1 VTRRVEEFNGSRD
14 VEDDDPWIVALA
26 VNESRFLAH
35 GCTIAARVG
44 TFNVAASRGGMA
56 VGVPAGYAS
65 YTMLDAGTPRS
76 IPLIARGF

>member
-1 VTRRVEEFNGSRD
+1 
-14 VEDDDPWIVALA
+14 
-26 VNESRFLAH
+26 
-35 GCTIAARVG
+35 
-44 TFNVAASRGGMA
+44 MA